1 MIEDGNILDQAQECF
16 GELVLHAYK
25 EGMLSSGS
33 GDVALFLA
41 STMLVEFMNERLVR
55 SGCSPLSIS
64 EAKTKAEGMARD
76 IIEATKGRMYS
87 KDTGEA

>member
-1 MIEDGNILDQAQECF
+1 MIEDGNILDQAHDCF
-16 GELVLHAYK
+16 GELVLYAYK
-25 EGMLSSGS
+25 QGMLSSGS

-41 STMLVEFMNERLVR
+41 SAMLVEFMNERLVS

-64 EAKTKAEGMARD
+64 EAKKKAEDMAREV
-76 IIEATKGRMYS
+76 IESTKGRMYS

>member
-1 MIEDGNILDQAQECF
+1 MMEEGNILDQAQDCF
-16 GELVLHAYK
+16 GELVMYAYK
-25 EGMLSSGS
+25 QGMLSSGS

-55 SGCSPLSIS
+55 AGCTPLNIS
-64 EAKTKAEGMARD
+64 EAREKAEGMARE
-76 IIEATKGRMYS
+76 IIEITKGRTYS